1 MQSRAARSG
10 QYLCALT
17 ISFHSP
23 RAAVRRLQRRDKI
36 VLGPIRLGVGL
47 RAGASV
53 GYIHYT
59 KQKTINPF

>member
-1 MQSRAARSG
+1 MRFNHF
-10 QYLCALT
+10 
-17 ISFHSP
+17 ISFSSSRSP
-23 RAAVRRLQRRDKI
+23 QAPATGQNRARAV
-36 VLGPIRLGVGL
+36 RLGVGL